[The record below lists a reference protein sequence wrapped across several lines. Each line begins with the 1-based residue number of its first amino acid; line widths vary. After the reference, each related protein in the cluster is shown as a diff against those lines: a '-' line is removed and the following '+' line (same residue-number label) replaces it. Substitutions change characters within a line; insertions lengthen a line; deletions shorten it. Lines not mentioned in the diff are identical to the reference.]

1 MRNLTGFLLFL
12 LLMRQLF
19 FCVSSHAETLE
30 DREIAMA
37 RHAILASL
45 ATSKHLGSGQRCI
58 REPYACVIADPVDL
72 SLSLIASKNSSNA
85 LYALANL
92 LGYELDGG
100 PAEDYTCRV
109 LDKGARIK
117 PFLSRVNALKLH
129 NDCDAELTALV
140 GRNSKLFTGTTS
152 GGICTDQSNIEQK
165 KKDLLEAINAKS
177 KCAK

>member
-1 MRNLTGFLLFL
+1 MRKLTGCLLTL
-12 LLMRQLF
+12 LLTQQVSC
-19 FCVSSHAETLE
+19 CVSSHAETLE
-30 DREIAMA
+30 EREIAMA

-45 ATSKHLGSGQRCI
+45 TTSKYLGSGQRCM

-72 SLSLIASKNSSNA
+72 SLSLLASKNSSNA
-85 LYALANL
+85 LKALADL
-92 LGYELDGG
+92 LAYELDGG

-117 PFLSRVNALKLH
+117 PFLNGVNARKLH

-140 GRNSKLFTGTTS
+140 SRNSKLFTGIRS
-152 GGICTDQSNIEQK
+152 GGICTDQPNIEQK
-165 KKDLLEAINAKS
+165 KKGLLKAINAKS